1 MNVRGWSSLWRF
13 LVATAIAG
21 VVVLVASPAQAAE
34 SINGFDIEVQV
45 NADTTMRITETIRYD
60 FGSTPRRGIIRDIPV
75 EDDLPDNA
83 TREYDVQIVDVL
95 ADGRPVP
102 YEESIQGQYLSIRIG
117 DPDVY
122 ITGEVTYTID
132 YTVGGALDV
141 ISAGDITTSQVV
153 QPGDVELY
161 WDLLGSEWEVPISDV
176 TARVVGPG
184 VPIDARCFTGPVG
197 STQACPYEIVPRT
210 ARDPQGYVEFG
221 PQSVSP
227 YEPMTGAVAY
237 PASAFTVTPQPVIRT
252 PGFFDDPARL
262 WPFTIAGIALGL
274 FAPIVAVLVLRRRLR
289 GVVEP
294 LAPVQFGPP
303 DDLRPAE
310 IAAAKDGK
318 VDSRALVAT
327 LLHLVARRHITM
339 SSDDG
344 GIFKPSTISLAW
356 WAAGQDDKT
365 PWENRLLAAVFK
377 GQSTATITGYDATL
391 AKEMTTTSASLTK
404 AANESGRRNANGGK
418 ARTTVTALLMVALF
432 TAIGS
437 LILGGALGSLALFM
451 VLLPLAIFA
460 AIGLAI
466 ARALTPYRQTAS
478 SADFLA
484 KVEGF
489 KRFLDT
495 DPGAARR
502 ELAHRLGLPDHA
514 VFATMLPY
522 AVVLDVDE
530 AWTGAFPDIT
540 GEQLQEMGLYVG
552 STWALRSMITTSQ
565 GSMSSATTAPSSRS
579 GGSGFGGGGFSG
591 GGGGG
596 GGGRSW

>member
-1 MNVRGWSSLWRF
+1 MI
-13 LVATAIAG
+13 VAVAIGG
-21 VVVLVASPAQAAE
+21 VVALMASPAHAAE
-34 SINGFDIEVQV
+34 SINGFDIQVQV

-95 ADGRPVP
+95 ADGQPVP
-102 YEESIQGQYLSIRIG
+102 YEASIQGQYLSIRIG

-141 ISAGDITTSQVV
+141 ISADDITTSQVV

-161 WDLLGSEWEVPISDV
+161 WDLLGTEWEVPISDV

-184 VPIDARCFTGPVG
+184 APIDARCFTGPVG
-197 STQACPYEIVPRT
+197 STRACPYEVVPRT

-221 PQSVSP
+221 PLSVSP

-262 WPFTIAGIALGL
+262 WPFTLAGVVLGL
-274 FAPIVAVLVLRRRLR
+274 LAPPLIILLRRSSLR

-294 LAPVQFGPP
+294 LTPVRFGPP
-303 DDLRPAE
+303 GDLRPAQ

-318 VDSRALVAT
+318 VDARGLVAT

-356 WAAGQDDKT
+356 WAAGEDDKT
-365 PWENRLLAAVFK
+365 PWENRLLAAIFK
-377 GQSTATITGYDATL
+377 GQPTATITGYDATL
-391 AKEMTTTSASLTK
+391 AKEMTATSASLVK
-404 AANESGRRNANGGK
+404 EANDAGRRNAAGGS
-418 ARTTVTALLMVALF
+418 ARMVVNVMAMMSALSIFGAVL
-432 TAIGS
+432 
-437 LILGGALGSLALFM
+437 LGGVTESVGWF
-451 VLLPLAIFA
+451 VLLVPTLIALT
-460 AIGLAI
+460 IGLFI

-478 SADFLA
+478 SAAFLA
-484 KVEGF
+484 EVEGF
-489 KRFLDT
+489 RRFLDT